1 MALNKHSPCNPLLQP
16 QKSFQGYDTRVLCML
31 EMMLGAGYSPSVY
44 HNVVVPP
51 EPHPVAVLDPLKD
64 RPSDFFGAGGAHTV
78 MSPGSYTAF
87 SVCR

>member
-1 MALNKHSPCNPLLQP
+1 M
-16 QKSFQGYDTRVLCML
+16 RVLRML
-31 EMMLGAGYSPSVY
+31 DVLLAAGYRPSMY
-44 HNVVVPP
+44 HNIVVPP

-64 RPSDFFGAGGAHTV
+64 RSRDCFGAGGAHTV